1 VATFNS
7 LDVNRDG
14 YLSRQEARASSTL
27 ASQFD
32 GLDKD
37 RDGKLSMHE
46 LTGWRTAA
54 AYGSTTNM
62 TASTRSGT
70 TGHDVKRG
78 Y

>member
-27 ASQFD
+27 ASQFN

-37 RDGKLSMHE
+37 RDGRVSLHE
-46 LTGWRTAA
+46 LTGWRTT

-62 TASTRSGT
+62 TASTRSGA
-70 TGHDVKRG
+70 TGHDPKRG